1 MRRTLGLGWIVLVA
15 GFVTGG
21 EVWADRLVLKD
32 GTELT
37 TRGAWEVKGRL
48 VVFQQS
54 DGTLASIRASEV
66 DFDRSTAATEEAR
79 TPPPPP
85 PPPPKKA
92 SVMSLTE
99 KDLPP
104 VGEGSEAAAAPG
116 APGSPGAAAPALV
129 VLPSWRTVVAPDGQ
143 STELL
148 GVIRND
154 SRQAALGVQV
164 VAILISSEG
173 EILAE
178 IEGASSERALQP
190 GQSTSFRVGFENGQA
205 YDRIEFRVN
214 GSFAAEPAPAAPADQ
229 GVTAE
234 NPDGI

>member
-1 MRRTLGLGWIVLVA
+1 
-15 GFVTGG
+15 
-21 EVWADRLVLKD
+21 
-32 GTELT
+32 
-37 TRGAWEVKGRL
+37 
-48 VVFQQS
+48 
-54 DGTLASIRASEV
+54 
-66 DFDRSTAATEEAR
+66 
-79 TPPPPP
+79 
-85 PPPPKKA
+85 
-92 SVMSLTE
+92 MSLTE

-104 VGEGSEAAAAPG
+104 IGEGPEASTVPG
-116 APGSPGAAAPALV
+116 APGTPGAAAPALI

-154 SRQAALGVQV
+154 SRRAALGVQV
-164 VAILISSEG
+164 VAVLISSEG

-190 GQSTSFRVGFENGQA
+190 GQSTSFRVGFENGQP
-205 YDRIEFRVN
+205 YERIEFRVN
-214 GSFAAEPAPAAPADQ
+214 GSFAGEPPSAERPASDQ